1 MNIFLDCWCFKNLR
15 QQQWPEREVERV
27 PPVALHFNGRQS
39 PLAPQWPYLIQN
51 VRGSLCLFHLQGP
64 EGHPATALHP
74 AVVVRFVLH
83 LQERATFSFIVIVTP
98 TMAILLRVLKMS
110 EQACCSTHER
120 IFW

>member
-1 MNIFLDCWCFKNLR
+1 ML
-15 QQQWPEREVERV
+15 
-27 PPVALHFNGRQS
+27 PVALHFNGMLS

-83 LQERATFSFIVIVTP
+83 LQERGAMFSFIVIVIPATG
-98 TMAILLRVLKMS
+98 ILLRVLKMS
-110 EQACCSTHER
+110 GQACCSTHER
-120 IFW
+120 IFGDSLERLEYCFLMVMSSTSPLR